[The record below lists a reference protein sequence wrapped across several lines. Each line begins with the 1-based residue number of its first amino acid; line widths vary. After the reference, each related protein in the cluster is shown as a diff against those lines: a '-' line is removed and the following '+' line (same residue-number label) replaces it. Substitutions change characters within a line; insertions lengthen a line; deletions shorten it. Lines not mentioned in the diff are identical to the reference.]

1 MTKSII
7 AYQKVKRKDTA
18 DSSKRHWGFTSSPL
32 GTHSFAIGD
41 SLLRHW
47 GLTSPLLGIHSF
59 AIGDSLLRHWGL
71 TATKKGTYEK
81 KPPIK

>member
-1 MTKSII
+1 MLMGIYTNGIG
-7 AYQKVKRKDTA
+7 DTLL
-18 DSSKRHWGFTSSPL
+18 RHWGLTSPPL

-41 SLLRHW
+41 TLLC
-47 GLTSPLLGIHSF
+47 
-59 AIGDSLLRHWGL
+59 HWGL